1 MENRPRLRFSAVG
14 LVFLLVFSTTIANFN
29 FSAQLIDDSLVPQAS
44 GRAQTTW
51 SGTVDLSSSYTIS
64 VQDEVIVQPCTNI
77 TLPSSE
83 RIYVEGRLTILGTES
98 CPVILTASG
107 LGDHQGIQFN
117 QSSNQRGSIVQNLT
131 IGEAIYGMTIYSSNP
146 MLENITIINPDRVAI
161 DLYSANPTITDL
173 FVNSAGKNLPF
184 QGDWRYGIGLSV
196 GAGSAPV
203 LNGARFTDHL
213 TSALNIW
220 GSSGGVFRDIEIDN
234 ITGSSWAFVS
244 GVWVEDSVPLL
255 QNITIDRAD
264 SGIVVR
270 HIDDSVRTR
279 AVVKDMDISNS
290 MYRGVYVDKLN
301 HTNYTNYESADFT
314 NLTVSGTG
322 LSGAKTP
329 GIAYAAIEVN
339 ASGAWFENTLID
351 GADSAGVRLYFVDS
365 TTNFRN
371 LTIMDAGDTSGG
383 LHSASV
389 AVRSSYFAPSFH
401 NLHIEG
407 SFGPGVR
414 ATSGGAIQGSNWHI
428 ENSGEEGINIDSASV
443 VIENV
448 VLENNSLSG
457 AKVFDSRYVEF
468 YNLSSSNNGQA
479 GLLPKDLA
487 GLTYI
492 ESNDVESNSGDVRC
506 NNCTIFDNLGSG
518 VYVEDSVDLWIE
530 DSHIYNNSDSYPAIA
545 VDSEGLATV
554 PGMFHL
560 LDTSVW
566 SNRSSG
572 SGYGIELVNADGE
585 IDGLSLNGQND
596 GIYWEGRSL
605 TSQTETSIIS
615 NSSISNSNGTE
626 CLILKQHTYIV
637 GNNLNLNDDCSG
649 LFYVDSSQANF
660 SASSF
665 SNSVYVSNSSTLRL
679 SSPDLSRVNLQ
690 NAVIDSQSKIQL
702 AFDMQIWA
710 VNNRSNGIPSAFVN
724 LSFSEFGS
732 GFSDRTNYLGY
743 LSAPNFVGQEWTSN
757 GSSSWNQVNVS
768 CAYDGVVNYT
778 EFDLDSSKV
787 EFCVLPLDNQA
798 PFVIWDTPLDEDIF
812 PSQSEVTF
820 DASRTWDLD
829 NDSLTFTWESSIDGV
844 ISNLAT
850 FTVNDGSFS
859 QISLSDGIHDITL
872 TVCDTNSQCV
882 SETRTIELT
891 NLAPVISAVVDPA
904 PNAWNELVIPRTANV
919 MVNMS
924 GTYDP
929 ENDTMS
935 CYVLASYQDS
945 SNINGNGCP
954 EIIWFNLTME
964 ETIPSTFQLSIYAS
978 DGTNSPSTVTYS
990 VEIFNEIP
998 DPVFTIDRSENYSE
1012 SSVTLDGSQTS
1023 DPEGDSI
1030 SVEWFSSLDG
1040 ILHTGTNATDLV
1052 WIGTLSRG
1060 IHTIEM
1066 RVTDLRPEHINSSNV
1081 ASEILRV
1088 ENSNPVSIISTPT
1101 GQISFDSSELISF
1114 SANGSGDWDSA
1125 CSTFPTEGN
1134 WWCSATEPSAGSEYL
1149 QVNWSSSIDGRLT
1162 PEGDDWLI
1170 FEERLSAGSHNITL
1184 ELDDGINDPVLSHI
1198 ELTITP
1204 SAPVINLTSPANGY
1218 STTSSDTI
1226 YLDAMESV
1234 DYDGDSFTITV
1245 RSDLLDD
1252 PILSSISP
1260 QTIGEFTLPAG
1271 EHVLTIEATDS
1282 TGLIRVENINVNVV
1296 ESAPVVSILSP
1307 ENRNSYPAGEL
1318 VNLSEQSFDADGDM
1332 VIREW
1337 RRWQSELNFEVI
1349 STSSTDEVSLP
1360 SGEHHISLYV
1370 EDARGNFNQ
1379 EHLNIT
1385 VQSSLPRLL
1394 SDTLSVNPG
1403 TLQQGTENSVTVR
1416 IGLSDPDGSTQD
1428 VSGTI
1433 TLGIQSW
1440 DFNLTDSDSD
1450 GVWEGSLIIIPNQD
1464 GTAFLRI
1471 TAVDGEGDN
1480 AYVDIF
1486 SDTIQVS
1493 GQQEGAGN
1501 VLLISAGTG
1510 FLVLIGVLNLAL
1522 SRRRKLR
1529 SELERIESWGAF
1541 SSEPKEVVSL
1551 KEAGGAVDSTSE
1563 VIAET
1568 EVPEQEAEASNP
1580 NKFDWDNV

>member
-1 MENRPRLRFSAVG
+1 MENNPRSVYSAVC
-14 LVFLLVFSTTIANFN
+14 LVLLLTLSTTFANFDFTN
-29 FSAQLIDDSLVPQAS
+29 QLEDGSHTNEAN

-51 SGTVDLSSSYTIS
+51 SGTVSLTSSYTIS

-77 TLPSSE
+77 TLPSNE
-83 RIYVEGRLTILGTES
+83 RIYVEGRLTIMGTAV
-98 CPVILTASG
+98 CPVILTSSG
-107 LGDHQGIQFN
+107 LSDHQGIQFN
-117 QSSNQRGSIVQNLT
+117 QSSNQRGSLLQNLT
-131 IGEAIYGMTIYSSNP
+131 IGEAIYGITIYSSNP
-146 MLENITIINPDRVAI
+146 IIENLTVINPDRVGL
-161 DLYSANPTITDL
+161 DLYSANPVISDL
-173 FVNSAGKNLPF
+173 FVNSAGRNLPF

-220 GSSGGVFRDIEIDN
+220 GTSGGVFRDIQIDN

-255 QNITIDRAD
+255 QNVSIDRAD

-314 NLTVSGTG
+314 NLTVTGTG

-339 ASGAWFENTLID
+339 ASGAWFENTLVD
-351 GADSAGVRLYFVDS
+351 GADAAGVRLYFVDS

-383 LHSASV
+383 LHSASI

-407 SFGPGVR
+407 SYGPGVR

-428 ENSGEEGINIDSASV
+428 QDSGEQGINIDSASV

-448 VLENNSLSG
+448 VLQNNSLSG

-468 YNLSSSNNGQA
+468 YNLSSSTNGQT
-479 GLLPKDLA
+479 GVLPEDLA

-518 VYVEDSVDLWIE
+518 IFVEDSVDLWIE
-530 DSHIYNNSDSYPAIA
+530 NSDIFNNSESHPAII

-554 PGMFHL
+554 PGMFHI
-560 LDTSVW
+560 LDSNVW
-566 SNRSSG
+566 SNRTSG
-572 SGYGIELVNADGE
+572 NGYAIEFVNADGE
-585 IDGLSLNGQND
+585 VDGLTVNGQND
-596 GIYWEGRSL
+596 GIYWEGRTL
-605 TSQTETSIIS
+605 PSQTETSIIS
-615 NSSISNSNGTE
+615 NLSISNTNGTE
-626 CLILKQHTYIV
+626 CLILKDHTYIT
-637 GNNLNLNDDCSG
+637 GNNLLLNDDCSG

-660 SASSF
+660 SSSSF
-665 SNSVYVSNSSTLRL
+665 ANSVYVSNSSTLRL
-679 SSPDLSRVNLQ
+679 RSPDLTRVNLQ
-690 NAVIDSQSKIQL
+690 SAVIEPQSKIQL

-710 VNNRSNGIPSAFVN
+710 INNRSNGIPSTFLN
-724 LSFSEFGS
+724 LSFSDFGS

-743 LSAPNFVGQEWTSN
+743 LSAPDFVGQEWTST
-757 GSSSWNQVNVS
+757 GSSGWNRVNVS
-768 CAYDGVVNYT
+768 CAYDGVVNYS
-778 EFDLDSSKV
+778 EFDLDSNRI

-798 PFVIWDTPLDEDIF
+798 PFVIWDTPSDEDIF
-812 PSQSEVTF
+812 PSQSQVSF

-844 ISNLAT
+844 FSNLET
-850 FTVNDGSFS
+850 FTVNDGTSS
-859 QISLSDGIHDITL
+859 QITLSDGIHDITL

-882 SETRTIELT
+882 SETRSIELT
-891 NLAPVISAVVDPA
+891 NLAPVITAVVEPS
-904 PNAWNELVIPRTANV
+904 PNAWGELIIPRTANV
-919 MVNMS
+919 MINMS

-929 ENDTMS
+929 ENDTME
-935 CYVLASYQDS
+935 CYVLASYQTASDS
-945 SNINGNGCP
+945 NDGCP
-954 EIIWFNLTME
+954 EILWFNLSMDE
-964 ETIPSTFQLSIYAS
+964 SVPSIFQLAIYAS
-978 DGTNSPSTVTYS
+978 DGTNTPSSITYN
-990 VEIFNEIP
+990 VELYNEIP
-998 DPVFTIDRSENYSE
+998 TPLFTIDRSENYSE
-1012 SSVTLDGSQTS
+1012 SSVTLDGSQTI
-1023 DPEGDSI
+1023 DPEGDAI
-1030 SVEWFSSLDG
+1030 SVEWYSSLDG
-1040 ILHTGTNATDLV
+1040 ILHSGSNVTDLI

-1066 RVTDLRPEHINSSNV
+1066 RVTDLRPEHINSSNS

-1088 ENSNPVSIISTPT
+1088 ENSNPLSSISTPT

-1114 SANGSGDWDSA
+1114 SANGSGDWDSS

-1134 WWCSATEPSAGSEYL
+1134 WWCSPTEPNAGSEYL
-1149 QVNWSSSIDGRLT
+1149 QINWSSSIDGRLT
-1162 PEGDDWLI
+1162 PVGEDWLI
-1170 FEERLSAGSHNITL
+1170 FEERLSAGAHNITL
-1184 ELDDGINDPVLSHI
+1184 ELDDGINEPVYSHV

-1204 SAPVINLTSPANGY
+1204 SAPAINLTTPVDGFA
-1218 STTSSDTI
+1218 TTSSDLI
-1226 YLDAMESV
+1226 YLDVMESV
-1234 DYDGDSFTITV
+1234 DYDGDSFTITL
-1245 RSDLLDD
+1245 RSNQLDD
-1252 PILSSISP
+1252 PIITSMSP
-1260 QTIGEFTLPAG
+1260 QTIGEFTLSAG
-1271 EHVLTIEATDS
+1271 THVLSIEATDS
-1282 TGLIRVENINVNVV
+1282 TGLVRVEQITVNVI

-1307 ENRNSYPAGEL
+1307 QNRNSYPAGEL

-1349 STSSTDEVSLP
+1349 STSSTDAVALS
-1360 SGEHHISLYV
+1360 SGEHHLSLYV

-1394 SDTLSVNPG
+1394 SNSLTVSPE
-1403 TLQQGTENSVTVR
+1403 TLQEGTENSVTVS

-1428 VSGTI
+1428 VTGTI

-1440 DFNLTDSDSD
+1440 EFNLTDADSD
-1450 GVWEGSLIIIPNQD
+1450 GIWEGSLTIIPNQD

-1471 TAVDGEGDN
+1471 TAVDGEGEN

-1486 SDTIQVS
+1486 SDTLQVQ
-1493 GQQEGAGN
+1493 GQAEQSGN
-1501 VLLISAGTG
+1501 VFIISGGIG
-1510 FLVLIGVLNLAL
+1510 FLLLIGVLNLAL
-1522 SRRRKLR
+1522 SRRRKLK
-1529 SELERIESWGAF
+1529 SELDRIESWGAF

-1551 KEAGGAVDSTSE
+1551 KNAGGAVDSTSE

-1568 EVPEQEAEASNP
+1568 EVSGDDLEESKP
-1580 NKFDWDNV
+1580 NQFDWDNV